1 MSITDYKLT
10 ELKDLASTH
19 RVPMRSKMN
28 KASLFQAL
36 MNLGVLT
43 GNTKSEGLYSNPNP
57 DSVTECFDWTQCVT
71 KDNINGW
78 DILIIPKGTLLF
90 QGVGIRKNYLRSIGR
105 ISESYADNFFGNL
118 AVASFYAFSSDIATG
133 EYGKVLT
140 FNVDKD
146 IILFDA
152 DSVSNY
158 DKIYNSGISV
168 PSSEIGNQDLIEYA
182 FGYTKGGTLK
192 RYSHELIDLAFV
204 DWFCKNFTNFN
215 GYAYLNLPGL
225 TTEVF
230 ICDLSLLTVLDV
242 EYRFVSYY
250 DPKSILKVV
259 SGEFTGETITF
270 KDLPLFVGG
279 RKIDL
284 RPNFSSIYTP
294 VKTQQ
299 SDKFLFDEPF
309 MSKREMKTKYSF

>member
-1 MSITDYKLT
+1 MSITDYKLK

-19 RVPMRSKMN
+19 GVPMRSKMN

-36 MNLGVLT
+36 MGLGVLNVSST
-43 GNTKSEGLYSNPNP
+43 SEGLDYNPKP
-57 DSVTECFDWTQCVT
+57 GFECFDWTHCVT
-71 KDNINGW
+71 KKNINGW
-78 DILIIPKGTLLF
+78 DTLIIPKGTLLF

-105 ISESYADNFFGNL
+105 IPESYTDNFFGNL

-140 FNVDKD
+140 FKVDKD

-168 PSSEIGNQDLIEYA
+168 PSSEIGNQDLIEYV
-182 FGYTKGGTLK
+182 FGYTPKGRTLK

-204 DWFCKNFTNFN
+204 DWFCKNFKEFD

-259 SGEFTGETITF
+259 SGEFTGETIKF

-284 RPNFSSIYTP
+284 RPNFGSIYTP